1 MAPAVSQIAE
11 EVLGPLGR
19 MIASTKTG
27 YGQAHPGHVAIFNAN
42 VCVAGQKAWYGDLDL
57 TRDEVRLRVL
67 AARVG
72 APIHVLFE
80 QAARFAQESEPLLDE
95 AIYWIEPGEEPR
107 FDETLVC
114 RNAEG
119 ALRWTRWKATQ

>member
-1 MAPAVSQIAE
+1 MAASTSQIAE

-67 AARVG
+67 AARVE
-72 APIHVLFE
+72 AAVHVLFE
-80 QAARFAQESEPLLDE
+80 QAARFAQEREPLLDE
-95 AIYWIEPGEEPR
+95 AIYWIEASKEPL

-114 RNAEG
+114 RDCDG
-119 ALRWTRWKATQ
+119 ALRWTRWKATG